1 MSEFWKRK
9 IRRYFSTFDFDRDG
23 VISKDDYLGM
33 AIRYSKFGTED
44 QKKAEH
50 LKTQFEDVRSF
61 ESFLLAYIARK
72 LLLLLTR
79 TQFAN
84 VSFIHSSRFYG
95 ASSSSQQLRGAPD
108 KARILCR
115 SFTPKRH
122 R

>member
-61 ESFLLAYIARK
+61 ESCLLAYIARK

-84 VSFIHSSRFYG
+84 VSFIHSFKSFLWRLFKFTTT
-95 ASSSSQQLRGAPD
+95 QR
-108 KARILCR
+108 R
-115 SFTPKRH
+115 S
-122 R
+122 